1 MYESMMMIIMW
12 TMGLFGGMIYKH
24 FQVNKLRAELKQ
36 QKAQTKYVNG
46 LAYDLKQSEEES
58 EKRILEYKTYIE
70 NEFGRHVIFIEG
82 KAYVDYL
89 EKGEKESE

>member
-12 TMGLFGGMIYKH
+12 VMGLFGGMIYKH

-46 LAYDLKQSEEES
+46 LVYDYKESNKKLFNKTLKYQ
-58 EKRILEYKTYIE
+58 TYIE
-70 NEFGRHVIFIEG
+70 VEFGRQVKFING
-82 KAYVDYL
+82 KTYVSYL
-89 EKGEKESE
+89 EKEEKENE